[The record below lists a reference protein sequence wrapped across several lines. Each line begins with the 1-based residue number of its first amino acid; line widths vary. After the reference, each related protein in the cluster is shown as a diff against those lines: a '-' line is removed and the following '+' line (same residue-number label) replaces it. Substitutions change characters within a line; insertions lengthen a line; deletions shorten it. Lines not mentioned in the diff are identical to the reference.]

1 MSKFGDY
8 EDKPFL
14 AELYDLVPRYSGRRD
29 LEFYVELCRSA
40 GGKVLELG
48 CGTGRVL
55 MPLANAGMEIV
66 GLDLSTHMLAK
77 CSQNLASQ
85 PAEIR
90 NRIELVHA
98 SMTDFD
104 LGRQFD
110 AVIIPFRPFQHLVSV
125 SDQLACL
132 KCARRHLRDDGLLAF
147 DVFQVAFSAMTDPRR
162 REESEDLPEFELPD
176 GRKMRRCNRFAATH
190 RAEQYNDLEII
201 YYLTHPDGRTERLV
215 QGFPFRYFFR
225 YEIEHLLARTGF
237 ALVTVYGDFDK
248 SPLAD
253 DSPEMIFVAR
263 KVADSNSAEDIGAY
277 RAESSR

>member
-29 LEFYVELCRSA
+29 LDFYVELCRDA

-55 MPLANAGMEIV
+55 IPIADEGMEIV
-66 GLDLSTHMLAK
+66 GLDLSPHMLAK
-77 CSQNLASQ
+77 CRQNLTSQ
-85 PAEIR
+85 PDEVR
-90 NRIELVHA
+90 DHVRLVQA

-104 LGRQFD
+104 LGEQFGT
-110 AVIIPFRPFQHLVSV
+110 AIIPFRPFQHLVSV

-132 KCARRHLRDDGLLAF
+132 GCVRRHLRDGGVLAF
-147 DVFQVAFSAMTDPRR
+147 DLFQVALDKIADPRR
-162 REESEDLPEFELPD
+162 YEEAEDLPEFTLPD
-176 GRKMRRCNRFAATH
+176 GRKMRRCNRFVATH
-190 RAEQYNDLEII
+190 RAEQYNDVEII

-225 YEIEHLLARTGF
+225 YEVEHLLARAGF
-237 ALVTVYGDFDK
+237 ERVAVYGDFDK
-248 SPLAD
+248 SPLED

-263 KVADSNSAEDIGAY
+263 KPAETRVAPTDP
-277 RAESSR
+277 